1 MSFVVFVGKER
12 FWQLTKQLFE
22 HRSNIMGG
30 ECSIVKFHLV
40 TLADPFLQQP
50 LSWHIT
56 SLTEQTL
63 SSQIWNKQVYK

>member
-1 MSFVVFVGKER
+1 VFVGKER
-12 FWQLTKQLFE
+12 FWQFTKQLFE

-50 LSWHIT
+50 LS
-56 SLTEQTL
+56 
-63 SSQIWNKQVYK
+63 